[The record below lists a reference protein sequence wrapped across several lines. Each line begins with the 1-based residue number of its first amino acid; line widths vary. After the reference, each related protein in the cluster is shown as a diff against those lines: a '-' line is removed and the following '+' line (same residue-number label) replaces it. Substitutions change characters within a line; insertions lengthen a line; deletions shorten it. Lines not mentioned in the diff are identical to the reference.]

1 MASSKACW
9 GWHGA
14 NAPRPRTSTVAFVRR
29 FVLEY
34 KQGQTL
40 ETDSIE
46 PIISDTAVMAQVD
59 AKHLYQ
65 VLTVLVHNAL
75 KYGRIGQQPARVRLR
90 VAQHERSAVIDV
102 MDRGPGIPE
111 SVAAQLFR
119 PFFTTS
125 EHGTGLGLYIA
136 RELCRANRARPTTF
150 PCPPAAPASVWC
162 CPAPHLAAH
171 LIADL
176 CVKHLSLPAPR
187 LSFTP
192 MNETRSA
199 LVVDDERDIRELLV
213 LTLGRMGLRISTAAN
228 LAEAR
233 ELLAS
238 NPYDLCIT
246 DMRLP
251 DGNGIELVSEIA
263 QHYPR
268 TPVAMITAFGSMDLA
283 VEALKAGAFDF
294 VSKPVDISVLR
305 GLVKH
310 ALELNNSER
319 PAPGPATEQAARL
332 LGASPAM
339 DVLRTTISKVARSRA
354 PVYILGESGVGKEL
368 VARTIHARRARGR
381 AVRAGQLRRHSRRA
395 DGKRILR
402 SPQRQLQ
409 RRPCRQARPVPAAH
423 GGTLFLDE
431 VAELPLQMQV
441 KLLRAIQKSRYVR
454 WVRPTRNRWMC
465 AFSRPP
471 TRTWP
476 SWSRTGASATICTT
490 AST

>member
-1 MASSKACW
+1 M
-9 GWHGA
+9 
-14 NAPRPRTSTVAFVRR
+14 RR

-46 PIISDTAVMAQVD
+46 PIINDTSVLAQVD
-59 AKHLYQ
+59 SKHLYQ

-75 KYGRIGQQPARVRLR
+75 KYGRIGQQPRGCAC
-90 VAQHERSAVIDV
+90 AWQHERSAVIDV

-111 SVAAQLFR
+111 RGRAVVPAVLHHVRAWHRAGSASPASCAGPTR
-119 PFFTTS
+119 RGWTTS
-125 EHGTGLGLYIA
+125 RFPLGLLLPPGA
-136 RELCRANRARPTTF
+136 ARP
-150 PCPPAAPASVWC
+150 AYAV
-162 CPAPHLAAH
+162 AH
-171 LIADL
+171 LISIL

-294 VSKPVDISVLR
+294 VSKPVDIAVLR

-310 ALELNNSER
+310 AGTQQHR
-319 PAPGPATEQAARL
+319 AAR
-332 LGASPAM
+332 A
-339 DVLRTTISKVARSRA
+339 
-354 PVYILGESGVGKEL
+354 
-368 VARTIHARRARGR
+368 
-381 AVRAGQLRRHSRRA
+381 
-395 DGKRILR
+395 
-402 SPQRQLQ
+402 
-409 RRPCRQARPVPAAH
+409 RPCRRTRGATARRLAGHGRAAH
-423 GGTLFLDE
+423 HHRQG
-431 VAELPLQMQV
+431 
-441 KLLRAIQKSRYVR
+441 RAQ
-454 WVRPTRNRWMC
+454 P
-465 AFSRPP
+465 
-471 TRTWP
+471 
-476 SWSRTGASATICTT
+476 GAGLHPR
-490 AST
+490 